1 MEIYNSLETP
11 ASKEFQELLNSQIS
25 KTKNLTE
32 GNVIEGKVTK
42 ITEKFIFLFIEGLK
56 SEPVIDVNELKSMG
70 ILETL
75 KLGSKISVLLERIE
89 DKNGDV
95 LVSASKAL
103 KIKGWGELVV
113 AFEKNEPIMGKITS
127 KCKGGVIVEHIE
139 TGSLMFCPG
148 SQISDKPLKDIS
160 HLMNEP
166 QKFAL
171 IKLDKIRGN
180 ACVSRRQIIS
190 SFKKEDKAK
199 IIEKYKVGDVIKNA
213 VVKGYANFGC
223 FFDVNSELDILVH
236 LAEISYSRVN
246 HPEEVFNIGEK
257 HDLLVISVDKEKQQ
271 VGCSIKQLSPDPFEH
286 ISNYELNKEYK
297 ARVAKLMDFG
307 AFCELEP
314 GLTTLLHSSE
324 LSWTKKNPSAKKIF
338 RIGDEVSCIITEIDK
353 EKRRVSI
360 SHRLTQENP
369 YIKLEKKHKV
379 GSIVEGVVSSAND
392 YAIYIKIEGFDI
404 DGFLHAND
412 LTYNKNTEDELKKYN
427 KGDKL
432 KVKILEI
439 KTDQQKV
446 RVGLKQ
452 KEDDPFN
459 WFKDKKI
466 NETIT
471 VKVIQSDSKGLLV
484 KPEGS
489 KIELQI
495 KKSQIAINAADARPS
510 RFVGGERIDAAISD
524 LDMTKRKV
532 LLSIKLLEQLQ
543 NKEAVSKFSSP
554 LSGKNL
560 PFSSLS
566 DKLKYDKL
574 SNFFFLTRSV
584 FDILYT

>member
-1 MEIYNSLETP
+1 MEIYNSLESP
-11 ASKEFQELLNSQIS
+11 ASKEFQELLNSQLS
-25 KTKNLTE
+25 KTKNLAE
-32 GNVIEGKVTK
+32 GKLIEGKVTK
-42 ITEKFIFLFIEGLK
+42 ITEKFVFLFIEGLK
-56 SEPVIDVNELKSMG
+56 SEPVIDINEFKTMG
-70 ILETL
+70 IIDSI
-75 KLGSKISVLLERIE
+75 KLDSKVSVLLERIE

-95 LVSASKAL
+95 VVSASKAL
-103 KIKGWGELVV
+103 KIKGWDKLVE
-113 AFEKNEPIMGKITS
+113 AFEKNEPIIGKITS
-127 KCKGGVIVEHIE
+127 KCKGGVIVEHID

-171 IKLDKIRGN
+171 IKIDKIRGN

-190 SFKKEDKAK
+190 SNKKEDKAK

-213 VVKGYANFGC
+213 VVKGYSSFGC
-223 FFDVNSELDILVH
+223 FFDVNSELDVLVH
-236 LAEISYSRVN
+236 LQEISYSRVN
-246 HPEEVFNIGEK
+246 HPEEIFNIGEK

-297 ARVAKLMDFG
+297 VKVVKLMDFG

-324 LSWTKKNPSAKKIF
+324 LSWTKKSPSAKKMF
-338 RIGDEVSCIITEIDK
+338 KIGDEISCIITEIDK
-353 EKRRVSI
+353 DKRRVSI
-360 SHRLTQENP
+360 SNRLTMENP
-369 YIKLEKKHKV
+369 FSTLEKKHPV
-379 GSIVEGVVSSAND
+379 GSAVEGTISTIND
-392 YAIYIKIEGFDI
+392 YAIYVKIDGYDI

-412 LTYNKNTEDELKKYN
+412 LTYEKNPEEELKKYK
-427 KGDKL
+427 KGEKL

-452 KEDDPFN
+452 YQTDPFD
-459 WFKDKKI
+459 WFKDKKV
-466 NETIT
+466 NDTVT
-471 VKVIQSDSKGLLV
+471 VKVISSDNKKLLV
-484 KPEGS
+484 QPEGS

-495 KKSQIAINAADARPS
+495 KKSQIAINTADARPS
-510 RFVGGERIDAAISD
+510 RFVGGERIDAAISE
-524 LDMTKRKV
+524 LNLNKRKAS
-532 LLSIKLLEQLQ
+532 LSIKLLEELQ

-566 DKLKYDKL
+566 DKLDKKEKKEKK
-574 SNFFFLTRSV
+574 
-584 FDILYT
+584 D